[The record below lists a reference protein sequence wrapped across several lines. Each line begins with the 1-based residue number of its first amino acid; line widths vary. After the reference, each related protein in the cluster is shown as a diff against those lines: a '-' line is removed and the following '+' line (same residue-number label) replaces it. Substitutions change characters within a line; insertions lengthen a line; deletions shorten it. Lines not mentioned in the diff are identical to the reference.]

1 MKMNFKKISSHSKIS
16 KFRKI
21 IKLNKIK
28 SYKRNFKMIKNNQ
41 IYIIIILRK
50 IFKTLI
56 ILNMIILEQ
65 EFPLVK
71 LINLKIAKIIKKQT
85 KKKNIHLKNNK
96 KISIT
101 KLVKI

>member
-1 MKMNFKKISSHSKIS
+1 MNFKKISSHNKFR

-28 SYKRNFKMIKNNQ
+28 SYKRNFQKIKNNK

-50 IFKTLI
+50 IFKILI

-71 LINLKIAKIIKKQT
+71 LINLKIAKITKMQT
-85 KKKNIHLKNNK
+85 KKKNTLLKNNK